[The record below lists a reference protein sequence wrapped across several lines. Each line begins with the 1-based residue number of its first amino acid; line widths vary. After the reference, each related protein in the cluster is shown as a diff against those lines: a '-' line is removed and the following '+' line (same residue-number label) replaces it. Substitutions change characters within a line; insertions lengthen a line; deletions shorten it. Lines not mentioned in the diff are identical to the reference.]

1 MNLEQRK
8 IWEEV
13 FNKDSS
19 WLFTQKMIT
28 RSTSTNSAKDDRHSL
43 FDDDERGLNSE
54 NQTDWW

>member
-13 FNKDSS
+13 FMTQNK
-19 WLFTQKMIT
+19 IT
-28 RSTSTNSAKDDRHSL
+28 RSTSTNSAKDDQHSL

-54 NQTDWW
+54 NQTDWRW